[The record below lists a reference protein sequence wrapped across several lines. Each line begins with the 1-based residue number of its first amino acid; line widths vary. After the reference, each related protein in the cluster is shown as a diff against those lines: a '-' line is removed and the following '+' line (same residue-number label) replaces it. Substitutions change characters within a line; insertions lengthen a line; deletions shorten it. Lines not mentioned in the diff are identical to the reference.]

1 LETPPFGPL
10 SDRTVDALLSLYR
23 NRFGQQIE
31 PEAILACWD

>member
-1 LETPPFGPL
+1 L

-31 PEAILACWD
+31 PAADEAILACWD